1 MFNTNEVLSVT
12 TSEPLSDYIEDVVDR
27 EQYKSRTM
35 DIVSKV
41 SYLAGLPYSY
51 FEREDHPVKLSI
63 FNELEENKTAKIV
76 RILSKIR
83 YTIIRNF
90 DKVDSWMVYDMK
102 NLNSMPELFDNRDIN
117 FLWKNDISLVKVNYR
132 ATNYIIDINKLIT
145 EYINKCKIIFPLWVE
160 WDYIRELFIMPKGT
174 AAGSVKGESLR
185 YTHNLNDYPYQ
196 LYLSWAPHEQGNWF
210 YNDEKFLTLL
220 YGHHGSIFYDVK
232 KVRDASV
239 STKKDIYNYL
249 EENEDTVLVVD
260 CENSDPYK
268 LYGVIQ
274 SLKEDELDKIKK
286 ILLFDDIHTSTTWQ
300 ILDQML
306 TIPVEHILIERVNEN
321 KSLTDMRVATAT
333 CKEHYVNNINSFVL
347 CSSDSDY
354 WALISSLPEANFLV
368 MIEDRKCG
376 DDILREMD
384 NNGILYC
391 SMDDFTDGNVN
402 AIKVKALTTQVEHY
416 ISEHMQLN
424 VNEML
429 DDAYTRT
436 RIEMTDKEKKQFYD
450 NYIKNM
456 RLTIQ
461 NDGSVKVILK

>member
-1 MFNTNEVLSVT
+1 MFELHY
-12 TSEPLSDYIEDVVDR
+12 TSSPPEPLKINIEQDIMDR
-27 EQYKSRTM
+27 NKYPSKTM
-35 DIVSKV
+35 DIVSRV
-41 SYLAGLPYSY
+41 FYLAGLPYYY
-51 FEREDHPVKLSI
+51 FEKEDNPIKLSI
-63 FNELEENKTAKIV
+63 YNELEANKDAKII
-76 RILSKIR
+76 RILTKIR
-83 YTIIRNF
+83 TTLIKNHKKISYRMT
-90 DKVDSWMVYDMK
+90 YDLK
-102 NLNSMPELFDNRDIN
+102 NINAMPELFDYEDFK
-117 FLWKNDISLVKVNYR
+117 FLQKNDINLIKANYR
-132 ATNYIIDINKLIT
+132 PNNYIIDINKLIT
-145 EYINKCKIIFPLWVE
+145 EHINKCKDIFPLWVE
-160 WDYIRELFIMPKGT
+160 WEYIKELYIMPKGT
-174 AAGSVKGESLR
+174 TEANVKSACR
-185 YTHNLNDYPYQ
+185 KFFQNFSDYPYQ
-196 LYLSWAPHEQGNWF
+196 IYLSWTPHEQGNWF

-249 EENEDTVLVVD
+249 EENDDTVLVVD
-260 CENSDPYK
+260 CENSDVYK
-268 LYGVIQ
+268 LYGTIQ
-274 SLKEDELDKIKK
+274 SLKENELGKIKK

-354 WALISSLPEANFLV
+354 WALISSLPDANFLV
-368 MIEDRKCG
+368 LIEDRKCG
-376 DDILREMD
+376 EDIQREMD

-416 ISEHMQLN
+416 ISEHIQLN

-456 RLTIQ
+456 RLNIQ
-461 NDGSVKVILK
+461 NDGNVKIILK